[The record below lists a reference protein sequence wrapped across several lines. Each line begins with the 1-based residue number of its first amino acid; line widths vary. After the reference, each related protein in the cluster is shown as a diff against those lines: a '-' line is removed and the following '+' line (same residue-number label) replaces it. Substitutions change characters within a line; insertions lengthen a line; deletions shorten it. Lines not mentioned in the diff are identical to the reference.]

1 MNRMVF
7 LVMTFFISF
16 SAYAEEEQ
24 EQEQEFKFKRNQIK
38 SINIVAPVWEDYT
51 NADGTGMYWEI
62 LQTIY
67 SNQDIKLKP
76 SSVSWN
82 RALKMVTKYQIYNAI
97 VGEYLDSEEPLLF
110 PKYPID
116 VEYLA
121 VLSKNSEAAFVDMS
135 SLAGK
140 RVGWLKDYDLIDENE
155 IDFTLREYRTV
166 QQGLKLLDEGKLDFI
181 IDEWDELASALSSN
195 NLSLDDYQMK
205 NMPEGTDV
213 YVAFADNAISK
224 VLIEVYNEE
233 VEVMVKSGSMQAI
246 YKKWDLGEMPA
257 ALQDAGEP

>member
-1 MNRMVF
+1 MNIVVF
-7 LVMTFFISF
+7 ILITFLISVN
-16 SAYAEEEQ
+16 AYAEQ
-24 EQEQEFKFKRNQIK
+24 EREFHFKRNQIK
-38 SINIVAPVWEDYT
+38 SINIVAPEWEDYT

-97 VGEYLDSEEPLLF
+97 IGEYLDSEEPLLF

-135 SLAGK
+135 S
-140 RVGWLKDYDLIDENE
+140 
-155 IDFTLREYRTV
+155 
-166 QQGLKLLDEGKLDFI
+166 
-181 IDEWDELASALSSN
+181 
-195 NLSLDDYQMK
+195 
-205 NMPEGTDV
+205 
-213 YVAFADNAISK
+213 
-224 VLIEVYNEE
+224 
-233 VEVMVKSGSMQAI
+233 
-246 YKKWDLGEMPA
+246 
-257 ALQDAGEP
+257 

>member
-1 MNRMVF
+1 MNIVVF
-7 LVMTFFISF
+7 ILITFLISVN
-16 SAYAEEEQ
+16 AYAEQ
-24 EQEQEFKFKRNQIK
+24 ERELHFKRNQIK
-38 SINIVAPVWEDYT
+38 SINIVAPEWEDYT

-224 VLIEVYNEE
+224 VLIDVYNEE

>member
-1 MNRMVF
+1 MKIAVF
-7 LVMTFFISF
+7 IVMTFFMTL
-16 SAYAEEEQ
+16 SAHSDEER
-24 EQEQEFKFKRNQIK
+24 EFQFERDQIK
-38 SINIVAPVWEDYT
+38 NINVVAPEWEDYT
-51 NADGTGMYWEI
+51 NADGTGLYWEI

-110 PKYPID
+110 PRYPID
-116 VEYLA
+116 VEYLS
-121 VLSKNSEAAFVDMS
+121 VLSKNGEAAFVDMK
-135 SLAGK
+135 SLTGK
-140 RVGWLKDYDLIDENE
+140 RVGWLKDYDLINENE

-181 IDEWDELASALSSN
+181 IDEWDELASALSTN
-195 NLSLDDYQMK
+195 NLSLENYHMK

-224 VLIEVYNEE
+224 VLIEIYNEE
-233 VEVMVKSGSMQAI
+233 VEAMVKSGSMQAI

-257 ALQDAGEP
+257 ALQDAGEY

>member
-1 MNRMVF
+1 MNIVVF
-7 LVMTFFISF
+7 ILITFLISVN
-16 SAYAEEEQ
+16 AYAEQ
-24 EQEQEFKFKRNQIK
+24 EREFHFKRNQIK
-38 SINIVAPVWEDYT
+38 SINIVAPEWEDYT

-97 VGEYLDSEEPLLF
+97 IGEYLDSESPLLF
-110 PKYPID
+110 PKYHIE
-116 VEYLA
+116 VESLA

-140 RVGWLKDYDLIDENE
+140 RVGWLKDYDLIDESE

-166 QQGLKLLDEGKLDFI
+166 QQGLQLLDEGKLDYI

-224 VLIEVYNEE
+224 FLIEVYNEE
-233 VEVMVKSGSMQAI
+233 VEAMVKSGSMQAI

-257 ALQDAGEP
+257 ALQDAGEQ

>member
-1 MNRMVF
+1 MNIVVF
-7 LVMTFFISF
+7 ILITFLISVN
-16 SAYAEEEQ
+16 AYAEQ
-24 EQEQEFKFKRNQIK
+24 ERELHFKRNQIK
-38 SINIVAPVWEDYT
+38 SINIVAPEWEDYT

>member
-1 MNRMVF
+1 
-7 LVMTFFISF
+7 
-16 SAYAEEEQ
+16 
-24 EQEQEFKFKRNQIK
+24 
-38 SINIVAPVWEDYT
+38 
-51 NADGTGMYWEI
+51 
-62 LQTIY
+62 
-67 SNQDIKLKP
+67 
-76 SSVSWN
+76 
-82 RALKMVTKYQIYNAI
+82 MVTKYQIYNAI